1 MLVVGPL
8 SQAYAAPIASPRT
21 FDCYSVKL
29 STCNNDEP
37 TCQKQCNAHSDC
49 DWCRGME
56 GHPGC
61 DYYTPS
67 PSPWSAC
74 TKKLNSAPDPTPLA
88 LFGFAWP
95 DQNQHIVP
103 VTYSA
108 SFDASTPAV
117 VNATVGDALEC
128 GELCR
133 HSFGRGNS
141 DGRGAGTDQT
151 VGLFKMEGLF
161 PAKGKL
167 VERNLRDGKQLGE
180 WSVDA
185 YL

>member
-1 MLVVGPL
+1 MSVFAAL
-8 SQAYAAPIASPRT
+8 SQAYAAPRT

-37 TCQKQCNAHSDC
+37 TCQQQCNAHSEC

-61 DYYTPS
+61 DYYTPT
-67 PSPWSAC
+67 PQPWAAC
-74 TKKLNSAPDPTPLA
+74 TKKSTDANSALDPTPLA

-95 DQNQHIVP
+95 DANQHIVP

-108 SFDASTPAV
+108 SFDASTL
-117 VNATVGDALEC
+117 NATVGDALEC

-141 DGRGAGTDQT
+141 DRGAGTDQT
-151 VGLFKMEGLF
+151 VGLFKMEDLF

-167 VERNLRDGKQLGE
+167 VERRLSDGKQLGE

>member
-1 MLVVGPL
+1 MARL
-8 SQAYAAPIASPRT
+8 R
-21 FDCYSVKL
+21 
-29 STCNNDEP
+29 
-37 TCQKQCNAHSDC
+37 
-49 DWCRGME
+49 
-56 GHPGC
+56 
-61 DYYTPS
+61 
-67 PSPWSAC
+67 
-74 TKKLNSAPDPTPLA
+74 
-88 LFGFAWP
+88 P

-108 SFDASTPAV
+108 SFDASTPAA

-141 DGRGAGTDQT
+141 DGRGAGTEQT
-151 VGLFKMEGLF
+151 IGLFKMEDLF

-180 WSVDA
+180 VMRALNAVCLRVRGGNDMDA
-185 YL
+185 VACGECVR